1 MRTPS
6 PPQCGLDLVP
16 PLADRF
22 IFGVA
27 PIDYGPV
34 LLRMPFGFHLTMDTL
49 PSGVTASRGCRSAL
63 AVSDFRLRAR
73 LGFSIPRALSGQRG
87 FTPAF
92 GYDTPHPSARGTS
105 TLLNNALL
113 SAHYGPLRLP
123 AGPPRSYAFPRSV
136 GRFRARPNRA
146 SQAPR
151 LICPRALS
159 PTTPE
164 GPMTAY
170 ACCFATGLVWLH
182 PSRADWPPSYSY
194 RGRIGFTLRYGSRV
208 RLASPPAPSL
218 EPALA
223 RLRAEQAIYTMNSF
237 QFIRST
243 RLILAYPTNGRR
255 TISFMLF
262 VLA

>member
-1 MRTPS
+1 MLPVR
-6 PPQCGLDLVP
+6 
-16 PLADRF
+16 PLRS
-22 IFGVA
+22 
-27 PIDYGPV
+27 
-34 LLRMPFGFHLTMDTL
+34 T
-49 PSGVTASRGCRSAL
+49 GVT
-63 AVSDFRLRAR
+63 
-73 LGFSIPRALSGQRG
+73 P
-87 FTPAF
+87 
-92 GYDTPHPSARGTS
+92 
-105 TLLNNALL
+105 LL
-113 SAHYGPLRLP
+113 SYYGPLRLP

-255 TISFMLF
+255 QVSWLFPEFATADPPCFHSHSPGSILLRCQFLSSIHNGCCHLSFELN
-262 VLA
+262 VSVRKLRSRTTLAVTRTRRLASAT